1 MSSAISPNTD
11 QTARGP
17 YRRPKKPTVRALETG
32 GPVVLDNR
40 TRAARAMKALRQR
53 LLAQVG
59 PRATP
64 AQLALIEEIAQLKLR
79 TTLMDQN
86 FIESGG
92 HMTMHDSHR
101 YLAWSNSLIRGLAKL
116 GLESGGAAETA
127 PPSLADALAAGRA
140 VAADSA
146 LRPATRVDH
155 APATGGRYSDAHG
168 PP

>member
-17 YRRPKKPTVRALETG
+17 YRRPKKPTVRALEAG
-32 GPVVLDNR
+32 GPVLLDKR

-64 AQLALIEEIAQLKLR
+64 AQLALIEEIVQLKLR

-92 HMTMHDSHR
+92 RMTMHDSHR

-140 VAADSA
+140 VAADNA
-146 LRPATRVDH
+146 PRPAARATYSAT
-155 APATGGRYSDAHG
+155 APDRCSAFED